1 MNELSNT
8 NSMTALASIERRINY
23 HIQGAYANIVEVGRC
38 LIEAKET
45 GVVPHGQ
52 FEEWAERVTGLK
64 KRNYQ
69 RLMQVAREVSPDSAM
84 AKLPITKIT
93 AILSLPEAQR
103 EEVAEKAVEENQSL
117 RELQATIEAMK
128 SSLDEA
134 RQTEARLTRERDSAL
149 AINER
154 IYRERAEATKERDAL
169 REDLEKAKSRPG
181 TGISGK
187 AQARIDKLETKL
199 IAADCKVSLMEKEKA
214 RLADERDSLAAQLA
228 DAEKMAEY
236 QARQREQA
244 QQELLDL
251 RTQAARGEGQAQE
264 DLTAEAVGVA
274 ARTFITSVGYLPHSD
289 RLLTLRES
297 DRAQIASCAVTLQR
311 WAEDVLKVVNSARDT
326 VVIEGV

>member
-1 MNELSNT
+1 MNE
-8 NSMTALASIERRINY
+8 MTTLANIERRIAF
-23 HIQGAYANIVEVGRC
+23 HIQGAYANILEVGRC
-38 LIEAKET
+38 LIEAKES
-45 GVVPHGQ
+45 GLVAHGQ
-52 FEEWAERVTGLK
+52 WEDWVMKHTGMSD
-64 KRNYQ
+64 RSAQ
-69 RLMQVAREVSPDSAM
+69 RIMQAAREVGPDSAM
-84 AKLPITKIT
+84 NRLPISKIA
-93 AILSLPEAQR
+93 AILALPEGQR
-103 EEVAEKAVEENQSL
+103 EEVAVKAVEENQSL

-134 RQTEARLTRERDSAL
+134 RQTEARLTRERDTAL
-149 AINER
+149 EINER
-154 IYRERAEATKERDAL
+154 VYRERAEATKERDAL

-236 QARQREQA
+236 QAQQREKA

-311 WAEDVLKVVNSARDT
+311 WAEDVLRIVNSARDA

>member
-1 MNELSNT
+1 MNE
-8 NSMTALASIERRINY
+8 MTTLANIERRIAF
-23 HIQGAYANIVEVGRC
+23 HIQGAYANILEVGRC
-38 LIEAKET
+38 LIEAKES
-45 GVVPHGQ
+45 GLVAHGQ
-52 FEEWAERVTGLK
+52 WEDWVMKHTGMSD
-64 KRNYQ
+64 RSAQ
-69 RLMQVAREVSPDSAM
+69 RIMQAAREVGPDSAM
-84 AKLPITKIT
+84 NRLPISKIA
-93 AILSLPEAQR
+93 AILALPEGQR
-103 EEVAEKAVEENQSL
+103 EEVAVKAVEENQSL

-134 RQTEARLTRERDSAL
+134 RQTEARLTRERDTAL
-149 AINER
+149 EINER
-154 IYRERAEATKERDAL
+154 VYRERAEATKERDAL

-236 QARQREQA
+236 QAQQREKA

-289 RLLTLRES
+289 RLLTLREG

-311 WAEDVLKVVNSARDT
+311 WAEDVLRIVNSARDA